1 MKNDIHKL
9 ARDLPAVEAVLTLP
23 EAAELIAAH
32 GRDPALASIRA
43 VLDELRAAILK
54 GVSPAPGGCAAAAIL
69 ERAAGDLERARRPR
83 LDRAVNATGIILHTG
98 LGRAPLPAAA
108 RAALDRVTGYCNLQH
123 NLQTGRRDR
132 REECVR
138 ELVRELT
145 GAEDALVVNNNAGAT
160 FLLLAALAAG
170 REVVVSRGEL
180 IEIGGSFRLP
190 EIMQAS
196 GAVLREI
203 GTTNKT
209 HLKDY
214 ENAVG
219 PRTALLLKAH
229 KSNYKIV
236 GFSKEVGIAEI
247 ARVGKRQRVP
257 AADDL
262 GCGALIGL
270 ERFGLDH
277 EMTVRESLAAGA
289 ALALFSTDKLIGGP
303 QGGMIAGR
311 AKLIEKIRAHPLY
324 RVLRVGKLTLATLEA
339 TLRLFKA
346 PDLLA
351 RTHPLYALIAK
362 TPAEMQ
368 AQAEELKAALALQ
381 RPDWELAVSEEISYL
396 GGGSLPEAGMPS
408 FAVRIRAPDL
418 RADQLA
424 RQFRLAA
431 VPVIARV
438 AEGRVVLDLRAVLPG
453 DVPDILG
460 AAERMK
466 NNSTAD

>member
-1 MKNDIHKL
+1 
-9 ARDLPAVEAVLTLP
+9 
-23 EAAELIAAH
+23 
-32 GRDPALASIRA
+32 
-43 VLDELRAAILK
+43 
-54 GVSPAPGGCAAAAIL
+54 
-69 ERAAGDLERARRPR
+69 
-83 LDRAVNATGIILHTG
+83 
-98 LGRAPLPAAA
+98 
-108 RAALDRVTGYCNLQH
+108 
-123 NLQTGRRDR
+123 
-132 REECVR
+132 
-138 ELVRELT
+138 
-145 GAEDALVVNNNAGAT
+145 
-160 FLLLAALAAG
+160 
-170 REVVVSRGEL
+170 
-180 IEIGGSFRLP
+180 
-190 EIMQAS
+190 
-196 GAVLREI
+196 
-203 GTTNKT
+203 
-209 HLKDY
+209 
-214 ENAVG
+214 
-219 PRTALLLKAH
+219 
-229 KSNYKIV
+229 
-236 GFSKEVGIAEI
+236 
-247 ARVGKRQRVP
+247 
-257 AADDL
+257 
-262 GCGALIGL
+262 
-270 ERFGLDH
+270 
-277 EMTVRESLAAGA
+277 MTVRESLAAGA

-368 AQAEELKAALALQ
+368 AQAEELMAALALQ